1 MARTSSKGVRRRASR
16 LAAVQALYQME
27 IANKSV
33 EVAIADFR
41 ERRSSGLIEGED
53 VITPENV
60 DEELFIDIVE
70 GVAAAW
76 KRYDNLIDGALEKE
90 RGIYRIEVLLRL
102 ILRAGAY
109 ELTDRPDIDAPLS
122 INEYVGVSQA
132 FFGGSEPNFVNGVL
146 DRMARELRFSKN
158 AGDGKG

>member
-1 MARTSSKGVRRRASR
+1 MARTGSKGVRRRASR

-33 EVAIADFR
+33 AVAIADFR
-41 ERRSSGLIEGED
+41 DRRLNGLVEGED
-53 VITPENV
+53 VVTPENI

-70 GVAAAW
+70 GVGAASE
-76 KRYDNLIDGALEKE
+76 RYDGLIDGALKKE
-90 RGIYRIEVLLRL
+90 RGVDRIEVLLRL

-122 INEYVGVSQA
+122 INEYVAVSQA
-132 FFGGSEPNFVNGVL
+132 FFGGTEPNFVNGVL
-146 DRMARELRFSKN
+146 DRMARELRLAEN
-158 AGDGKG
+158 ADDGKG